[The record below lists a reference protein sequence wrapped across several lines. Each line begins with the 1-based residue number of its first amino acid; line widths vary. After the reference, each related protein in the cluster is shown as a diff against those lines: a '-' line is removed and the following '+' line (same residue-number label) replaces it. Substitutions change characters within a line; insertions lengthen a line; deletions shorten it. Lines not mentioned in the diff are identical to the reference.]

1 MPQSMTGAINEFWL
15 VAPRMQC
22 NMLFDGHHCWGSQP
36 DSWSLLPKW
45 NNFFF
50 FLNVLKHL
58 LLRISLIM
66 LKIPD
71 LTLYRQRTSVVDKTQ
86 PTQKSRSN
94 DVKTNNT
101 RWSYSLLACL
111 TAVSQLQ
118 QSTKLFKS
126 LRVKSPTKANT
137 DHRNGNHVDCR
148 LCSFSDSVC

>member
-1 MPQSMTGAINEFWL
+1 MPQSMMGAINEFWL
-15 VAPRMQC
+15 VEPRMQC

-36 DSWSLLPKW
+36 DSWCLCAEMKQT
-45 NNFFF
+45 FF
-50 FLNVLKHL
+50 FLNVLIRHA
-58 LLRISLIM
+58 LRISLIM

-71 LTLYRQRTSVVDKTQ
+71 LILYNQRTPVVDKTQ

-94 DVKTNNT
+94 DVKTSNT
-101 RWSYSLLACL
+101 RWSYSLLSCL

-118 QSTKLFKS
+118 QTKNLFKS
-126 LRVKSPTKANT
+126 LRGKSPTKANT